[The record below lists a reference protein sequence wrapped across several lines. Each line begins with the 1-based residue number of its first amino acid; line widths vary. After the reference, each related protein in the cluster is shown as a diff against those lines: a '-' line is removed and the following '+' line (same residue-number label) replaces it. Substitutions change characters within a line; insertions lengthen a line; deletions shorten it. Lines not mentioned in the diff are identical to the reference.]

1 MKEIEDYTNTWKY
14 ISCSW
19 IGRIN
24 INKITILFKA
34 IYRFNEIS
42 AKIPMLFLIELEQ
55 KVLKFIWKYKYLE

>member
-1 MKEIEDYTNTWKY
+1 MKEIEDYTNTGKY

-24 INKITILFKA
+24 IIKITILFKA

-55 KVLKFIWKYKYLE
+55 EVLKFIWKYKYLE